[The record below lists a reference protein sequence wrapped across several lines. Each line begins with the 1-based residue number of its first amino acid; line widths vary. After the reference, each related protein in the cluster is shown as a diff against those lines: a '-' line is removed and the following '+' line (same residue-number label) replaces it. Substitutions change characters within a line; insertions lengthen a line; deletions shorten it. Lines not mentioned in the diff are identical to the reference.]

1 MELLEQL
8 EAQIAELLDRLRAEN
23 TRLHA
28 EASAIVA
35 EKAVLEE
42 ENRKLH
48 DSLAQ
53 EENLRVEALKRI
65 DALLHRIQ
73 EHDSVE

>member
-8 EAQIAELLDRLRAEN
+8 EAQIAELLEN